1 MEGMAPTPF
10 RQGEGERGSHALAH
24 QSLLLPHRGCSSVH
38 ADSAEVVMILNHGE
52 STEARMN
59 PGEKVGDEC

>member
-1 MEGMAPTPF
+1 MGPTHF
-10 RQGEGERGSHALAH
+10 RQGLGERVSHTPAH
-24 QSLLLPHRGCSSVH
+24 QSLLLPHRGRSSVH

-52 STEARMN
+52 STEVRMN